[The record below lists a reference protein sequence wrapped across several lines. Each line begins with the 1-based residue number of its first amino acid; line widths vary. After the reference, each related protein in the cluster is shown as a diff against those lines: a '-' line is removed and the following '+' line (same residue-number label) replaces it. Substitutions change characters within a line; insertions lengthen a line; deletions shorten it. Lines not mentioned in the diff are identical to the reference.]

1 MIQPQ
6 SPAPVLKV
14 NHYRKSYGSKLVVP
28 DLSLEVAPGD
38 VFGYIG
44 HNGSGKTT
52 LIRSV
57 VGAQPMDAG
66 TIEICGFDI
75 TRQPVEC
82 KRRMAYVPDNPDVYD
97 FMTGIQYL
105 NYIADMFGVDS
116 STRNQ
121 RIADYAER
129 LGLRTALGDMASSY
143 SHGMKQ
149 KLVLIGAFLHD
160 PTLLVLDEP
169 FVGLD
174 PLASHELKLMMA
186 ETASRGGAVF
196 FSSHVLEVV
205 EKLCNKVAILRAGE
219 LLACGDTDEVRG
231 DESLEE
237 VFLGLIDN
245 GASSANP
252 QAQQPAQAQQFPQG
266 GMPNQ
271 AGGHAGGHARIA
283 SHDDANSSRK
293 GVFGGKRRR

>member
-1 MIQPQ
+1 MQTTTPI
-6 SPAPVLKV
+6 LKV
-14 NHYRKSYGSKLVVP
+14 SHYKKSYGAKLVVP

-52 LIRSV
+52 LIRSI
-57 VGAQPMDAG
+57 VGAQSMDAG
-66 TIEICGFDI
+66 TIEICGFSVESN
-75 TRQPVEC
+75 PVEC
-82 KRRMAYVPDNPDVYD
+82 KQRMAYVPDNPDVYD

-105 NYIADMFGVDS
+105 NYIADIFSVDS
-116 STRNQ
+116 KTRAD
-121 RIADYAER
+121 RIEEFSNR
-129 LGLRTALGDMASSY
+129 LGLQDVLGDMTSSY

-186 ETASRGGAVF
+186 KVASRGGAVF

-205 EKLCNKVAILRAGE
+205 EKLCNKVAILRAGQ

-237 VFLGLIDN
+237 VFLSLIDDN
-245 GASSANP
+245 PSSQNLDE
-252 QAQQPAQAQQFPQG
+252 QNRG
-266 GMPNQ
+266 
-271 AGGHAGGHARIA
+271 
-283 SHDDANSSRK
+283 
-293 GVFGGKRRR
+293 